1 VELVEQDILVQEL
14 QRLRPLE
21 PLQLVKIRVVLVVQ
35 DIWQ

>member
-1 VELVEQDILVQEL
+1 VEQVEQDILVQEL

-21 PLQLVKIRVVLVVQ
+21 PLQLVKIQVDLAVQ